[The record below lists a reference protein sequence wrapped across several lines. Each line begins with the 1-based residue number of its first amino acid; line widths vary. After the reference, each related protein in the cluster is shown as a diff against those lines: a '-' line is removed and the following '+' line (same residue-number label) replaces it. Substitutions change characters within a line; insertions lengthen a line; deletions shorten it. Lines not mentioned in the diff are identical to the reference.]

1 MPPKRRAGRMDPK
14 SYATMRAKLRKEGK
28 WDENWSDKYRQTTM
42 DEHLDITPAEESAL
56 APALRSAVDNAEG
69 KSNLMSLQDEQQCN
83 IPIETVSF
91 TCDDQSGSFCKT
103 NTVNNKIN
111 MESKVS
117 GTREVPGGDLSLLYE
132 GRNLLNKAGKIKQP
146 FVSDPVKL
154 GTRDSRGVTGI
165 SQAERNLRDN
175 ILIFDKDYSH
185 PVYFKDYKQDKSWG
199 DNEFYEGYFQ
209 TYNSL
214 GVVIKSL
221 PDDNITSYDVF
232 NELCK
237 CIPSEPFILIS
248 EKSDKGILHWHMIWL
263 TCKRSDNAKRS
274 LEAFLKPVSTNLS
287 IAVQQTRSLKHLLK
301 YILKD
306 PISVGVAN
314 SDTFK
319 LYVYGILDNNVYVKP
334 EVSSSNPMIKD
345 LIDVMKQHNV
355 YTSEELFKLAPE
367 TMLKYLHK
375 PNLESIINNC
385 KLFLL
390 RPTDAR
396 HILQRAVQGREG
408 IGFLPIWSWLLHQNI
423 DPGDFILD
431 FWNIIFRATD
441 KHNVLCIQGSSN
453 TGKTTFIRPLMAILN
468 FGEVV
473 SGGQFMFQG
482 CINKEILVWE
492 EPLIGPDYVE
502 MCKRVFEGMITQVPV
517 KFKPPQT
524 LYRTPLIITTN
535 KDVWYYCS
543 ADQAALSNRMIRYF
557 ANNDATTIP
566 DSVDFRDRVTTT
578 YNQWLRDLSKYVFN
592 SEPSPGNSSQSGEPT
607 SSSSISAYSQQFSST
622 IKCSCPVCHEC
633 DQRLER

>member
-1 MPPKRRAGRMDPK
+1 MDAR

-28 WDENWSDKYRQTTM
+28 WDETRKDKYKQTTL
-42 DEHLDITPAEESAL
+42 DDHLEDPLDISDQQHEAE
-56 APALRSAVDNAEG
+56 APGYNAAIDQAEG
-69 KSNLMSLQDEQQCN
+69 KSNLMSMQDANDASQSSD
-83 IPIETVSF
+83 IHIETSSVA
-91 TCDDQSGSFCKT
+91 CINESGAIYESLKT
-103 NTVNNKIN
+103 YSKNDL
-111 MESKVS
+111 ESENR
-117 GTREVPGGDLSLLYE
+117 GTREIPGGNLSIFYE
-132 GRNLLNKAGKIKQP
+132 GRNSQGKVRQIRGQVRDNKA
-146 FVSDPVKL
+146 S
-154 GTRDSRGVTGI
+154 SRTGQSGGINGI
-165 SQAERNLRDN
+165 SQTTGAIRDHV
-175 ILIFDKDYSH
+175 LIFDQDYSH
-185 PVYFKDYKQDKSWG
+185 PVYFKDYKKDKSWG

-232 NELCK
+232 KELCK

-263 TCKRSDNAKRS
+263 TCKRSDNAKRT
-274 LEAFLKPVSTNLS
+274 LEGFLRPVSTNLS

-314 SDTFK
+314 SNTFK
-319 LYVYGILDNNVYVKP
+319 LYTYGILDNEVYVKP
-334 EVSSSNPMIKD
+334 EISSSNPMIKD
-345 LIDVMKQHNV
+345 LIDVMKAHNV

-408 IGFLPIWSWLLHQNI
+408 TGFLPIWAWLLHQNI
-423 DPGDFILD
+423 DPGDFVLD
-431 FWNIIFRATD
+431 FWNIIFRATA
-441 KHNVLCIQGSSN
+441 KHNVLCIQGCSN
-453 TGKTTFIRPLMAILN
+453 TGKTTFIRPLMDILN
-468 FGEVV
+468 FGEIV

-482 CINKEILVWE
+482 CINKEILIWE
-492 EPLIGPDYVE
+492 EPLIGPDFVE

-524 LYRTPLIITTN
+524 LYRTPIIITSN

-543 ADQAALSNRMIRYF
+543 NDQTALSNRMIRYF
-557 ANNDATTIP
+557 ANNDASAIP
-566 DSVDFRDRVTTT
+566 NSVDFRSRVVTS
-578 YNQWLRDLSKYVFN
+578 YNEWLEQLSKYVFD
-592 SEPSPGNSSQSGEPT
+592 SQPTPPDGSKLGEPAC
-607 SSSSISAYSQQFSST
+607 SGSISQYSQQFSPT
-622 IKCSCPVCHEC
+622 DKCSCAVCT
-633 DQRLER
+633 ERNQCISR